1 MKRRRPLGLLLLGIC
16 LTVGCAEGHL
26 YPVQGQFSSQS
37 PSPVFTAK
45 MGGGFHSGNISAVL
59 ASGEKATG
67 RWEWTQTESPS
78 AESSAAENPGAES
91 LASVWDAVYG
101 QGFYVS
107 RVLGTKPFAR
117 AVVTGDHGTILH
129 MEMYRPVGE
138 GGEVPVNFRGVARD
152 NKNNIY
158 KVVF

>member
-1 MKRRRPLGLLLLGIC
+1 MKRRYPLGLLLLGIC

-26 YPVQGQFSSQS
+26 YPIQGPFYSQS
-37 PSPVFTAK
+37 PPPVFTAK
-45 MGGGFHSGNISAVL
+45 MNGAFRSGNISVVL

-67 RWEWTQTESPS
+67 RWESTQTESP
-78 AESSAAENPGAES
+78 AAENSPAKGAEAES
-91 LASVWDAVYG
+91 LASVWDTVYG

-138 GGEVPVNFRGVARD
+138 GGEVPVNIRGVARD

>member
-1 MKRRRPLGLLLLGIC
+1 MKGRLPLGLLLLGMC
-16 LTVGCAEGHL
+16 LTVGCAEGRL
-26 YPVQGQFSSQS
+26 YPVQGPFSSQS
-37 PSPVFTAK
+37 PSPAFTAK
-45 MGGGFHSGNISAVL
+45 MSGGFRSGRVSVVL
-59 ASGEKATG
+59 ASGEKAAG

-78 AESSAAENPGAES
+78 AENSRAKGAEVES

-101 QGFYVS
+101 PGFYVS
-107 RVLGTKPFAR
+107 HVLGTKPFAR
-117 AVVTGDHGTILH
+117 AVVTGDHGTVLH

-138 GGEVPVNFRGVARD
+138 GGETPVNFRGVARD

>member
-1 MKRRRPLGLLLLGIC
+1 MKGRRPFGLLLLGIC

-26 YPVQGQFSSQS
+26 YPVQGPFSSQS

-45 MGGGFHSGNISAVL
+45 MNGGFHSGNISAVL

-78 AESSAAENPGAES
+78 AESSAAKNPGAES

-107 RVLGTKPFAR
+107 HVLGTKPFAR
-117 AVVTGDHGTILH
+117 AMVTGDHGTILH

-138 GGEVPVNFRGVARD
+138 GGEVPVNVRGVARD

>member
-1 MKRRRPLGLLLLGIC
+1 MKGKPPLRLYLLGIC
-16 LTVGCAEGHL
+16 LTAGCAQGRL
-26 YPVQGQFSSQS
+26 YPVQGPFSAQS
-37 PSPVFTAK
+37 PSRVFTAK
-45 MGGGFHSGNISAVL
+45 MSGGFRSGNISVVL

-78 AESSAAENPGAES
+78 AESSAAKGAEVES
-91 LASVWDAVYG
+91 LASAWDAVYG

-107 RVLGTKPFAR
+107 HVLGTKPFAR
-117 AVVTGDHGTILH
+117 AVPTGDRGTTLH

-138 GGEVPVNFRGVARD
+138 GGETPVNFRGVALD
-152 NKNNIY
+152 NRNNIY

>member
-16 LTVGCAEGHL
+16 LTVGCAEGRL
-26 YPVQGQFSSQS
+26 YPVQGPFSSQS

-45 MGGGFHSGNISAVL
+45 MNGGIHSGNISVVL

-67 RWEWTQTESPS
+67 RWEWIQTESPTAS
-78 AESSAAENPGAES
+78 PAKNPGVES

-107 RVLGTKPFAR
+107 HVLGTKPFAR

-152 NKNNIY
+152 NKSNIY